1 MSDSSIS
8 QAPGHLLNLTER
20 DQKVI
25 WHPYTQMKN
34 ALPHIPIVRGEGV
47 YVFDED
53 GRRYI
58 DAVSSWWVNIHGH
71 AHPHIAQ
78 KVAEQ
83 LRILEHVIFAG
94 FTHEPAVL
102 LAERLLPILP
112 GKQTKVFYTDN
123 GSTAVEV
130 ALKMCLQFWDNK
142 GTPKTKI
149 LAFKNAYHGDTFGAM
164 SVSGR
169 SIFTDAFNSLLFD
182 VEFIDLPNDDNISR
196 LTSHISSLTDTACFI
211 FEPLILGSG
220 GMLMYEARHLD
231 ALIGACKKAEILTI
245 ADEVMTG
252 FGRTGTYFACE
263 KLAHEPD
270 IFCLSKGLTGG
281 TMPLGVTTCTNTIFE
296 AFLSD
301 DKLKTLYHG
310 HSFTANP
317 IACVA
322 SLASLDILLDGQ
334 TLQNIK
340 RIEAKHAAFLE
351 EIKTHTKVKAVRQTG
366 TIIAIEWQTGNETSY
381 LSSLRNLLYAY
392 FLDKGIILRPL
403 GNIIY
408 ILPPYVIS
416 DEDLDYVYASIKQAL
431 EEV

>member
-1 MSDSSIS
+1 MS
-8 QAPGHLLNLTER
+8 LTER

-47 YVFDED
+47 YLFDED
-53 GRRYI
+53 GKKYI

-71 AHPHIAQ
+71 AHPHIAK

-83 LRILEHVIFAG
+83 LSVLEHVIFAG

-102 LAERLLPILP
+102 LAERLLALLP
-112 GKQTKVFYTDN
+112 GDQEKVFYTDN

-130 ALKMCLQFWDNK
+130 ALKMCLQFWSNTGHK
-142 GTPKTKI
+142 GRTKI
-149 LAFKNAYHGDTFGAM
+149 IAFKEAYHGDTFGAM

-169 SIFTDAFNSLLFD
+169 SIFTDPFNSMLFD
-182 VEFIDLPNDDNISR
+182 VEFIDLPTEKNIEQLKSKINY
-196 LTSHISSLTDTACFI
+196 LSNEVACFI
-211 FEPLILGSG
+211 FEPMVLGAG
-220 GMLMYEARHLD
+220 GMLMYEGQHLD
-231 ALIGACKKAEILTI
+231 QLIETCQKHGILTI

-263 KLAHEPD
+263 TLQTKPD

-281 TMPLGVTTCTNTIFE
+281 TMPLGVTTCNQKIFD

-317 IACVA
+317 VACAA
-322 SLASLDILLDGQ
+322 SLASLDILLKPE
-334 TLQNIK
+334 TLANIQ
-340 RIEAKHAAFLE
+340 RIKSKNEAFAA
-351 EIKTHTKVKAVRQTG
+351 EIKDHPKVRDVRQTG
-366 TIIAIEWQTGNETSY
+366 TILVLEWETGNDTSY
-381 LSSLRNLLYAY
+381 LSGLRNQLYLY
-392 FLDKGIILRPL
+392 FLERGIILRPL
-403 GNIIY
+403 GNILY
-408 ILPPYVIS
+408 ILPPYIIS
-416 DEDLDYVYASIKQAL
+416 DEDLEYIYQTIHQAL
-431 EEV
+431 NDI